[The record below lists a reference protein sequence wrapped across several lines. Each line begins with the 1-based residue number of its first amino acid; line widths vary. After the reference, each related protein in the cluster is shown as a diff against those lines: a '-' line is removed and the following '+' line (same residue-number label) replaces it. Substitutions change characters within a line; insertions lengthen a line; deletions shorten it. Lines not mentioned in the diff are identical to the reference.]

1 MLQDTAGNR
10 LYLQLVETAL
20 EDSIVTDDE
29 AAILRILAAT
39 LGVQP
44 SDTALCLS
52 IARGE
57 ELNPFDE
64 MGDVELPMGTVS
76 TYQSALIAAL
86 DDEVISE
93 DEWALLNHLR
103 RLLTIQPD
111 QHAMIE
117 EAIHAMADVDAEGQR
132 RIQRLER
139 FMTVCPL

>member
-10 LYLQLVETAL
+10 LYLQFVETAL

-57 ELNPFDE
+57 ELNPFHE

-93 DEWALLNHLR
+93 DEWALLDHLR

-132 RIQRLER
+132 GIHRLER